1 MSSQVDV
8 RQVDSG
14 FFTASGVCEECGVGF
29 STGGDSAFAADS
41 GTRWR
46 IRQHEAE
53 EHGIIDVEEVV
64 DAEDGDLELET

>member
-1 MSSQVDV
+1 M
-8 RQVDSG
+8 
-14 FFTASGVCEECGVGF
+14 GF